1 MAIFPPYLIPFP
13 ARLAA
18 FPIGTKFSSVQPAA
32 MSLSFV
38 DSSLPVHGYVPVTA
52 LISSFTLINPAA

>member
-1 MAIFPPYLIPFP
+1 MTIFPPYLIAFP

-18 FPIGTKFSSVQPAA
+18 FPIGTKFSSVHPAA

-38 DSSLPVHGYVPVTA
+38 DRSFPVTG
-52 LISSFTLINPAA
+52 SFYL